1 MKGVELPSDARFD
14 SNCITPGTLFMAR
27 LSDHLKYFI
36 NQKLS
41 TDESWQKVE
50 IIFSGHEVSAAV
62 IEFQNFLDYHY
73 I

>member
-1 MKGVELPSDARFD
+1 
-14 SNCITPGTLFMAR
+14 MAR

-50 IIFSGHEVSAAV
+50 IIFSGHEVSIMV
-62 IEFQNFLDYHY
+62 IVIVNLEFFGLP
-73 I
+73 